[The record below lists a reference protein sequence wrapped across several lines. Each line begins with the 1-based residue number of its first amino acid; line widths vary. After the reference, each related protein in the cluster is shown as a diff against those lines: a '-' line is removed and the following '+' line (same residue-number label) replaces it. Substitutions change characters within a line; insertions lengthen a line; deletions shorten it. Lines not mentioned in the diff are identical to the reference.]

1 MDDPIQTLAL
11 TLGAS
16 WASGINLYAAVLVL
30 GLAGATGA
38 VDLPAGL
45 AILSDPLVLFAA
57 GAMYLVE
64 FFADKVPGV
73 DSAWDGLSTFVR
85 IPAGALM
92 AMGAAG
98 DLGPGLDLAVG
109 LLGGGVA
116 AATHAAKSGTRV
128 LINTSP
134 EPFTNWTAS
143 VAEDLGVLGG
153 LLLALQ
159 HPAVFLA
166 LLALFFMAL
175 IWLLPR
181 IWRGIRGLFRSI
193 GRWFGRDP
201 GVGHTGP
208 DPAPS
213 AGLEQGRGLDA
224 RPGSARQ
231 GAPSGAARGDAP
243 AAGQRPERT
252 PAPSSGTSRRG
263 Q

>member
-1 MDDPIQTLAL
+1 MDDLIQTLAL

-45 AILSDPLVLFAA
+45 EILSDPMVLFAA

-73 DSAWDGLSTFVR
+73 DSAWDGLSTFIR

-98 DLGPGLDLAVG
+98 ELGPGLDLAAG

-116 AATHAAKSGTRV
+116 AVTHAAKSGTRV

-153 LLLALQ
+153 LLLAIQ

-166 LLALFFMAL
+166 LLAAFFMLL

-181 IWRGIRGLFRSI
+181 IWRGTRGLFRSI
-193 GRWFGRDP
+193 GRWLGR
-201 GVGHTGP
+201 GAGP
-208 DPAPS
+208 RDTADAEPS
-213 AGLEQGRGLDA
+213 ARLESGRSLGAL
-224 RPGSARQ
+224 PG
-231 GAPSGAARGDAP
+231 P
-243 AAGQRPERT
+243 AK
-252 PAPSSGTSRRG
+252 SGTPLGGAVRDSPVVRQIPG
-263 Q
+263 QAQDPTPGATRSGH